1 MDMVTF
7 VKEMKE
13 KASRE
18 LLEVS
23 GNGTLVEK
31 TYTFP
36 GGHAHTMV
44 IRGGALE
51 KAAITHLVL
60 KGITPPGMKDE
71 IDAMVY
77 QMEVFPEN
85 PFCPM
90 GHFNTEWSMKGA
102 AGPYYMNLDLF
113 PAVRVEEDLTG
124 MRNVMDRV
132 ADRFGRDRDKMREGL
147 DAHYTMEHFPSTL
160 ATKVGC
166 KLLEL
171 KGEDLDLFISAYHVF
186 FDAYLDILRKRK
198 GSPFTEADT
207 QLKLERN
214 GRWLEY
220 ITLKDRAIKMA
231 QAVGVPPEVLIALSY
246 PPSAIF

>member
-1 MDMVTF
+1 MDIVTF

-13 KASRE
+13 RASRE

-23 GNGTLVEK
+23 GTGKLIEK
-31 TYTFP
+31 TYTFK
-36 GGHAHTMV
+36 GSKADIMM
-44 IRGGALE
+44 IRGGAIE
-51 KAAITHLVL
+51 KAAITHMVL
-60 KGITPPGMKDE
+60 RGIKPPGTNEE
-71 IDAMVY
+71 IDGMVY

-85 PFCPM
+85 PYCPM
-90 GHFNTEWSMKGA
+90 GHFNTEWSMKGP
-102 AGPYYMNLDLF
+102 GPYHMNLDLF
-113 PAVRVEEDLTG
+113 PAVRIEEDLKA
-124 MRNVMDRV
+124 VKQKMDLV
-132 ADRFGRDRDKMREGL
+132 ADQFGRNREKMREGL
-147 DAHYTMEHFPSTL
+147 DTHYNMEHFPFPL

-171 KGEDLDLFISAYHVF
+171 KGEELDLFISAYHAF

-198 GSPFTEADT
+198 DSPFSEKDT

-231 QAVGVPPEVLIALSY
+231 QATGVPPEVLIALSY
-246 PPSAIF
+246 PPSAVF